1 MTNVDGN
8 RRKSGFDVRGQLF
21 GTVDAPVLSARATEP
36 ERQIGEVAFQK
47 TADVHIR
54 RRLRPLRSLF
64 PCPRSYAI
72 LRAMTSYKLVMPG
85 DLNHYGFLFVGKMLM
100 WVDEVAWMA
109 VSGDY
114 PGCNFVTVGMSEVTF
129 HKSVHPDS
137 VLRFETT
144 RERVGRTSVTYR
156 VEVFRRQMDARD
168 ETSVFTTDITFVRVG
183 PDGEKTPIDPR

>member
-1 MTNVDGN
+1 MM
-8 RRKSGFDVRGQLF
+8 
-21 GTVDAPVLSARATEP
+21 
-36 ERQIGEVAFQK
+36 
-47 TADVHIR
+47 
-54 RRLRPLRSLF
+54 
-64 PCPRSYAI
+64 
-72 LRAMTSYKLVMPG
+72 RAMTSYKLVMPG
-85 DLNHYGFLFVGKMLM
+85 DLNHYGFLFGGKMLM

-156 VEVFRRQMDARD
+156 VEVFRRQMDARA

-183 PDGEKTPIDPR
+183 PDGEKTPIDPH